1 MASFRTLTS
10 SLFFVH
16 RVAGCRFNT
25 RPYPSPFHRSLCAP
39 SSTYCLPLLSPFRL
53 VSSPLCRALIK
64 PHTSDCPHCTWI
76 RTYALSHHL
85 TPHACMDAAPEL
97 YRWSFRPVS
106 CLHSPVSPPSR
117 RSHHCPPI
125 GAQVPTYV
133 HTHTQAYASWSG
145 GRVCSRVSL
154 STVWLSFI
162 AHRDAVVVVLVVL
175 GM

>member
-1 MASFRTLTS
+1 MASSRTLTS
-10 SLFFVH
+10 FVH
-16 RVAGCRFNT
+16 RGAGCRFNT
-25 RPYPSPFHRSLCAP
+25 RPSPFSIPHLSICSVKHLLPALSL
-39 SSTYCLPLLSPFRL
+39 SFRL
-53 VSSPLCRALIK
+53 VSSPLCRALLK
-64 PHTSDCPHCTWI
+64 PDTSDCPHCTWI

-85 TPHACMDAAPEL
+85 SPHACMDAAPEL

-106 CLHSPVSPPSR
+106 CLHSPVLAPLSSFSPLPPD
-117 RSHHCPPI
+117 RSS
-125 GAQVPTYV
+125 QVPTYV